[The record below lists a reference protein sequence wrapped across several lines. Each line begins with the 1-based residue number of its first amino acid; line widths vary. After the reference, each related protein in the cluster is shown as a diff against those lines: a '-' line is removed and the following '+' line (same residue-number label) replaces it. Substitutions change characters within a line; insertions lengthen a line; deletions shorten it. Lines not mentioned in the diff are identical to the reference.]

1 MLEQGP
7 PFFVALW
14 LHCAYV
20 DAATAATIGAVYV
33 AHRAIYQLTFACEAS
48 PAGALHPASHAPP
61 RLVAADYGTFTVA
74 CEFAT
79 QPAYLCL
86 YYLAIST
93 AGNPACARR
102 P

>member
-33 AHRAIYQLTFACEAS
+33 VHRAIYQLTFACEACPVGS
-48 PAGALHPASHAPP
+48 PRPPSHAPP
-61 RLVAADYGTFTVA
+61 RFDAADYGTFTVA